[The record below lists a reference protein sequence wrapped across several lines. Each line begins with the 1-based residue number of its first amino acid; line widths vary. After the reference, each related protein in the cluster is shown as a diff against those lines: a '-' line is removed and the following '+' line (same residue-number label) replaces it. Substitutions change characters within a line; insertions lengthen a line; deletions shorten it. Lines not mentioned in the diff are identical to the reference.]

1 MTAGLGN
8 VFIVAAPSG
17 GGKTSLIKNL
27 LEILDGIEVSISH
40 TTRVPRPSEVD
51 GVDYFFVNQAT
62 FIEMIAQNAFIEHA
76 QVFDYYYGTS
86 VAQIHRRLQDGI
98 DVILDIDWQGA
109 RQIKKIFPEAKGIFI
124 LPPSMQTL
132 KDRLSSR
139 GQDDQATI
147 EYRMQ
152 GAQAEITHYNEFDYL
167 IINEHFESAVNDLR
181 SIVVADRLS
190 IGRQKNKMKKTISSF
205 VHF

>member
-27 LEILDGIEVSISH
+27 LNILDCIEVSISH
-40 TTRVPRPSEVD
+40 TTRVPRPGEVD

-139 GQDDQATI
+139 GQDDNETI

-190 IGRQKNKMKKTISSF
+190 IGRQKNKMKKIISSF